1 MLYMY
6 WYMYIIKSL
15 IICLSNWINTEPIAI
30 PLNMQLNQNII
41 TNCFIIFNMKTLP
54 FTVRF
59 VSLFCKLSKIIHEI
73 YKVAYWPLIEQYLV
87 RHCFCTYTTCTR

>member
-54 FTVRF
+54 FTDA
-59 VSLFCKLSKIIHEI
+59 LF
-73 YKVAYWPLIEQYLV
+73 
-87 RHCFCTYTTCTR
+87 HCFANFQKSSMKFLRWPIGL